1 MDGDS
6 KQSQN
11 NEEGPVNMVHD
22 ARPIFQSLRFRH
34 SSVLADGDDWK
45 SLGRQFRFVLY
56 SGTVLW
62 ILHAISLYI

>member
-11 NEEGPVNMVHD
+11 IEEGPVNMVHD
-22 ARPIFQSLRFRH
+22 TRPIFQSVWIRH
-34 SSVLADGDDWK
+34 STVLADSDDWK
-45 SLGRQFRFVLY
+45 SMGRQFRFVLC

-62 ILHAISLYI
+62 IIHAISLYI